1 MRTPWVAAGAFCL
14 GVAAGYGLFHADGA
28 GTDDATVTVRRP
40 AAASSRT
47 VDTIRIKLPPDGAV
61 NGVGRG
67 NISSNVQGAK
77 LKTATSV
84 DIRATSPPPD
94 IGGIV
99 ASWLD
104 DTLVVDLP
112 RRQLVYEDESYTA
125 WVSGVV
131 PALDSIAVRIP
142 KLSQPRRWSVA
153 VQAGVGITPAGPQ
166 PYIGL
171 GLSFSLT
178 RR

>member
-1 MRTPWVAAGAFCL
+1 MKTPWVAAAAFCL
-14 GVAAGYGLFHADGA
+14 GLAAGYGLFHAGGA
-28 GTDDATVTVRRP
+28 EEGETTVSVRSP
-40 AAASSRT
+40 AAAASRT
-47 VDTIRIKLPPDGAV
+47 VDTIRIKMPPDGAA
-61 NGVGRG
+61 NADGRG
-67 NISSNVQGAK
+67 RVFSNAQAAK
-77 LKTATSV
+77 PTKAGSV
-84 DIRATSPPPD
+84 DIRAPSPPPD
-94 IGGIV
+94 IAGIV

-112 RRQLVYEDESYTA
+112 RRQLVYEGDSYTA
-125 WVSGVV
+125 WVSGVA
-131 PALDSIAVRIP
+131 PALDSIAVRVP
-142 KLSQPRRWSVA
+142 QVARPRRWSVA

>member
-14 GVAAGYGLFHADGA
+14 GVAAGYGLFHADRGRDGRCDRDRA
-28 GTDDATVTVRRP
+28 EP

-112 RRQLVYEDESYTA
+112 APAT
-125 WVSGVV
+125 GV
-131 PALDSIAVRIP
+131 
-142 KLSQPRRWSVA
+142 
-153 VQAGVGITPAGPQ
+153 
-166 PYIGL
+166 
-171 GLSFSLT
+171 
-178 RR
+178 

>member
-1 MRTPWVAAGAFCL
+1 MKTPWVPAATFCL
-14 GVAAGYGLFHADGA
+14 GLAAGYGLFHADGA
-28 GTDDATVTVRRP
+28 GEDETTVTVRNP
-40 AAASSRT
+40 APVLSRT
-47 VDTIRIKLPPDGAV
+47 VDTIRIKLAPDGAV
-61 NGVGRG
+61 NGDGRG
-67 NISSNVQGAK
+67 NIFSNAQAAK
-77 LKTATSV
+77 LNTATSV
-84 DIRATSPPPD
+84 DIRAPSPPPD

-112 RRQLVYEDESYTA
+112 RSQLVYEGEDYTA

-142 KLSQPRRWSVA
+142 QVSRPRRWSVA